1 MHSKTARLSAL
12 ALAVSA
18 AAAGGLTPRAADAC
32 AMVVPNEAGATP
44 ARLAGEATFIA
55 YDADTHVE
63 HFVRA
68 VRFASSV
75 QRFGFLV
82 PVPTKPTIGEAQEAL
97 FDKLEELARSKP
109 LLTRSAPPTA
119 AVSVAATPGVT
130 VVEQAKVKGLDYAVL
145 QASGGKELN
154 AWLEQNKFVS
164 YPELAP
170 WAEHYAKEDAFF
182 VAFKYELPSAG
193 QIAEALPGAVRITFT
208 TDRPFYPYREPKPQG
223 GPGGRSLRL
232 FVLGE
237 GPVSTTVAGSPW
249 ATTATFS
256 EAIPAHEATNLETF
270 LPGAR
275 VSSKATHLTAFNDT
289 TVERPAGDL
298 FFAFRPAILSVK
310 LALLLLG
317 GGLSFGAIALLLRRR
332 RQRLLGAPPAAPP
345 GPV

>member
-18 AAAGGLTPRAADAC
+18 AAAAGLTPRAADAC
-32 AMVVPNEAGATP
+32 AMVVPGEGGATP

-63 HFVRA
+63 HFVRSI
-68 VRFASSV
+68 RFTSSV
-75 QRFGFLV
+75 RRFGFLV
-82 PVPTKPTIGEAQEAL
+82 PVPSKPTIAEAQEAL
-97 FDKLEELARSKP
+97 FDKLEQLTQQKP
-109 LLTRSAPPTA
+109 FLQLRSAPVAAAA
-119 AVSVAATPGVT
+119 AVAAPGVT
-130 VVEQAKVKGLDYAVL
+130 VVEQSKVKGLDYAVL
-145 QASGGKELN
+145 QASGGKELST
-154 AWLEQNKFVS
+154 WLEQNEFVS

-182 VAFKYELPSAG
+182 VAFKYELPRAG
-193 QIAEALPGAVRITFT
+193 QAAEALPGAVRITFT

-256 EAIPAHEATNLETF
+256 DAIPSHEATNLETF

-275 VSSKATHLTAFNDT
+275 VSSKATHLTAFDDT

-332 RQRLLGAPPAAPP
+332 RQRLLGAPPASP
-345 GPV
+345 GTG